1 MFYIVNQK
9 GVFMKKSQAAME
21 FLMTYG
27 WAILVVMVAIGALAY
42 FGVLSPENFF
52 PDKCSFP
59 AGISCVDFEYDIISS
74 APTLKFVIKNSLGWD
89 ITGVSVF
96 PYETDPSSYQI
107 GSIGCGNAAGG
118 ATILKN
124 SEQSTYIVECDLP
137 LPKGKVRTNLV
148 FTYTKTETNLPHQ
161 IKGTLTFKVK

>member
-1 MFYIVNQK
+1 MLYGKAQ
-9 GVFMKKSQAAME
+9 SALE

-27 WAILVVMVAIGALAY
+27 WAIMVVLAAIGALSY
-42 FGVLSPENFF
+42 FGVLSP
-52 PDKCSFP
+52 DKFLPQRCSFP
-59 AGISCVDFEYDIISS
+59 AGISCVDFEYDVIDEIG
-74 APTLKFVIKNSLGWD
+74 TLSFAIRNNLGWD

-96 PYETDPSSYQI
+96 PYETDPSIPQI

-124 SEQSTYIVECDLP
+124 NEQSTYIVECDLP

-148 FTYTKTETNLPHQ
+148 FTYTKTDTNLPHQ
-161 IKGTLTFKVK
+161 IKGTLTFKAK